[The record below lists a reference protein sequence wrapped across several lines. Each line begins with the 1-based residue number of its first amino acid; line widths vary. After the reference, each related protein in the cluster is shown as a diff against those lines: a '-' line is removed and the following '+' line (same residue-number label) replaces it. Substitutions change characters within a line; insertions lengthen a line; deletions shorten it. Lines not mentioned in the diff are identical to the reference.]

1 MITTIIPESALQVS
15 KKVFL
20 VAVRD
25 EDNWLDFGFVFEAE
39 MKDSFSFCEIRGL
52 VSIPEC
58 NNMQSNI
65 RRVMKNAGCMV

>member
-1 MITTIIPESALQVS
+1 MIITIIPESALQVS

-25 EDNWLDFGFVFEAE
+25 EDNWLDFGFVFKAI
-39 MKDSFSFCEIRGL
+39 MKDNFSFCEIQGL
-52 VSIPEC
+52 VSIPESEE
-58 NNMQSNI
+58 MQNSI